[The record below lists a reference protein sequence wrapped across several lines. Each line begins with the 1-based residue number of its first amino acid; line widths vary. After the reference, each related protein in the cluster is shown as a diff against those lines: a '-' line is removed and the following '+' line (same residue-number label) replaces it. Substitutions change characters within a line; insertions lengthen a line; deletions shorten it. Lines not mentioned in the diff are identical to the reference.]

1 MVSLNLQNFALLF
14 YLQLV
19 IYFRIDTVPCLEI
32 KKLGGSPVTEGGE
45 DLDLNFIATIG
56 YPEPLKT
63 KDIQKIIDNAPFVEK
78 MLAAGNKKSYM
89 AQMGYLERQGFN
101 DCFTGNSTFCIQHT
115 VLYTRSEQTLF
126 ETAVQF
132 CNSSHCVLLTV
143 VYGVLMRMTQH

>member
-1 MVSLNLQNFALLF
+1 LLF
-14 YLQLV
+14 YLQIV
-19 IYFRIDTVPCLEI
+19 IYFSIETVPCLEI

-101 DCFTGNSTFCIQHT
+101 DCFTGYRTF
-115 VLYTRSEQTLF
+115 
-126 ETAVQF
+126 
-132 CNSSHCVLLTV
+132 CVLLCIQDECKHYLKQQCSFATRPTV
-143 VYGVLMRMTQH
+143 FC